1 MLFVVSLKVLSIDLK
16 CVITNSETEKEMLGK
31 SFINANRSNL
41 DLDLDLESTDCSLQ
55 CLLGLD
61 L

>member
-16 CVITNSETEKEMLGK
+16 YVIINSETEKEMLGK

-41 DLDLDLESTDCSLQ
+41 DLDLESTDCSLQ
-55 CLLGLD
+55 CLL
-61 L
+61 